1 MVIVPESLMSNHSGG
16 ALTLSFARSNSDLGT
31 IRIRLRSAANVDYTG
46 NTTDK
51 FYVSY
56 LVL

>member
-1 MVIVPESLMSNHSGG
+1 MSNHSGG
-16 ALTLSFARSNSDLGT
+16 ALSMSYARSNSDLGT
-31 IRIRLRSAANVDYTG
+31 IRIRVRSSANVDYTG

-51 FYVSY
+51 FFVSY